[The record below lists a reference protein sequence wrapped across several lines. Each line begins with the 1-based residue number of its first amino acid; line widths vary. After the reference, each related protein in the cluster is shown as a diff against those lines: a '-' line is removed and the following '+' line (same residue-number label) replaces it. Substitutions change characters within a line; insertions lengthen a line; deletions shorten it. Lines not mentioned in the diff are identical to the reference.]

1 MPKTDPTIYLEDYA
15 PVAERIALF
24 YARFPTGRIVTEL
37 VTHSDTQVVFKALVY
52 RSPEETDAAATGWA
66 AERIGDGDINTV
78 ACLENTET
86 SAVGR
91 ALANLG
97 LTASRSRPSI
107 EELEKAARVRSR
119 LGLSRPASPPRVVR
133 DTVAPAYDASP
144 LQTLADR
151 VTDVLI
157 LIAEAERAGL
167 SARRVRQLRA
177 TVGGG
182 AVDVVTVERAELAL
196 RHWLSTHA
204 ERSVAVAGGEPSD
217 AS

>member
-37 VTHSDTQVVFKALVY
+37 VTHSETQVVFKALVY
-52 RSPEETDAAATGWA
+52 RSPEESDAAATGWA

-78 ACLENTET
+78 ACVENTET

-107 EELEKAARVRSR
+107 EELEKAARLRAR
-119 LGLSRPASPPRVVR
+119 LGLSRAGAPPHVVR
-133 DTVAPAYDASP
+133 EPEAAAYDTSP
-144 LQTLADR
+144 IQTLANR
-151 VTDVLI
+151 VTDVLM

-167 SARRVRQLRA
+167 SAKRVRQLRA
-177 TVGGG
+177 TVGGA

-196 RHWLSTHA
+196 RQWLSTHA
-204 ERSVAVAGGEPSD
+204 QRPVAVAGGEPGS